1 VAEAALVQSKQILS
15 TTIEMHQKRT
25 ERAETDLAELK
36 NHKERAEDT
45 VAALNEF
52 KNEIRAILDADN
64 EELKKRCHDEEI
76 RIFGGAAMKHK
87 YACALLKN
95 YIEK

>member
-1 VAEAALVQSKQILS
+1 
-15 TTIEMHQKRT
+15 MHQKRAD
-25 ERAETDLAELK
+25 RAEKDLAELK
-36 NHKERAEDT
+36 NHRKRAEDT
-45 VAALNEF
+45 VEALNEVR
-52 KNEIRAILDADN
+52 NEIRAILDADN

-95 YIEK
+95 DIEK